1 MTSVGLS
8 TDGLQICAGTESGTL
23 TLLDIVS
30 HTHET
35 LLRSHKDC
43 INSLSL
49 LSDSSEGP
57 RSLRFLTGSADG
69 TMRLWELARPTSH
82 GRETA
87 PDGDCDVTAVYLDS
101 GPPKGVEARPCDHF
115 VCEQSYEFRCP
126 EDSILSTAATADGRH
141 IAAGF
146 ESSWVRIF
154 DLEQSTIVQASSPAR
169 GQSEKR
175 AFLDCR
181 SSGSTAAVSSAS
193 RLRKTSR
200 SCLCWTGAAS
210 SLSTTRRAATDRRNS
225 CSCPAT
231 GPPRSSQ

>member
-49 LSDSSEGP
+49 LPDSSEES

-69 TMRLWELARPTSH
+69 TMRLWELARPTAH
-82 GRETA
+82 WHKTA
-87 PDGDCDVTAVYLDS
+87 PDNDVMAVYLDNGS
-101 GPPKGVEARPCDHF
+101 PDSFESHPCEHF

-126 EDSILSTAATADGRH
+126 DDFILSTAATSDGRH

-154 DLEQSTIVQASSPAR
+154 NLEQSTIVQAMSPIRAR
-169 GQSEKR
+169 
-175 AFLDCR
+175 AR
-181 SSGSTAAVSSAS
+181 STLSG
-193 RLRKTSR
+193 L
-200 SCLCWTGAAS
+200 
-210 SLSTTRRAATDRRNS
+210 
-225 CSCPAT
+225 
-231 GPPRSSQ
+231 